1 VIAQNVYFDNQ
12 HKLEAAK
19 LLPGEYYVTGR
30 DMVLVTVLGS
40 CVTACI
46 RDRFSGIGGMN
57 HFMLPDAGLDQD
69 NPVSLSARYGA
80 FAMEIL
86 INSLISLGAQR
97 TLLEAKVFGGGNVL
111 PGMTTMNIGQ
121 RNADFALS
129 FLSAEKI
136 RVVARDLI
144 DVFPRKVYFFPKS
157 GKVLVKKLR
166 NIHND
171 TIYRR
176 EIDYGTRL
184 VKEEVAGDVELFG

>member
-1 VIAQNVYFDNQ
+1 MLAPNVYFDSHLN
-12 HKLEAAK
+12 LEAAK
-19 LLPGEYYVTGR
+19 ILPGEYYVTAR

-46 RDRFSGIGGMN
+46 RDRLSGIGGMN
-57 HFMLPDAGLDQD
+57 HFMLPNASPDQD
-69 NPVSLSARYGA
+69 SPASLSARYGA
-80 FAMEIL
+80 FAMEVL

-111 PGMTTMNIGQ
+111 PGMTMMNIGQ
-121 RNADFALS
+121 RNAEFALG

-144 DVFPRKVYFFPKS
+144 DVYPRKVYYFPKS
-157 GKVLVKKLR
+157 GKVMLKKLR
-166 NIHND
+166 HVHNK
-171 TIYRR
+171 TIYQR
-176 EIDYGTRL
+176 EIEYGTRL